1 MKYHNTPTGPMIC
14 DAKIRACKYLAA
26 GADHF
31 DTQKE
36 AWVAYEKTM
45 SEAFGMVPRPNIVR
59 REIQKFYRDI
69 DNIRLG
75 VRMVKNAALKTRATA
90 LSTIRSAQQSARATQ
105 HETRRK
111 VRSYIEG
118 EYAKQEAVREKV
130 GAEASKP
137 KLYAFSDSTFSANPR
152 IVMLTEEQ
160 LNNLQQLM
168 PKSHPSSV
176 QDRLKVFYPPE
187 YGAPKPSVTRSIIP
201 PLSRETQERIKQGRR
216 KAALFLFR
224 GLARAGKA
232 MDNYASRIIA
242 SKLA

>member
-26 GADHF
+26 GGDHF

-36 AWVAYEKTM
+36 AWVAYEKKM

-69 DNIRLG
+69 DNVRLG
-75 VRMVKNAALKTRATA
+75 ARMVKNAALKTRATA

-168 PKSHPSSV
+168 PKSQPSSV
-176 QDRLKVFYPPE
+176 H
-187 YGAPKPSVTRSIIP
+187 APKPSVTRSIIP